1 MFPLPFFVCRPM
13 VNRCRVHSFIVSR
26 YIHSNGLCRCFPFPA
41 YFYWLWTKKNNNNG
55 NLIPLEIGSFPFYPD
70 CNIYS
75 RSMFGVRLDIFYMY
89 EYWKLFELRGKSIS
103 LTSMARTT
111 HARKCL
117 WIVQITTMRAINHS
131 LSERLKCK
139 HNNTCTHTHTHF
151 SLNRIIF
158 IVIDGIIILVL
169 DRIYT
174 WCGVDWFFVSVWYY
188 DGAHCDWKLVSVHI
202 IWTELP
208 RYAITVHC
216 VCESMYSDW
225 WIIIAAK
232 ISKSEKIKRARE
244 RESERNERTGI

>member
-1 MFPLPFFVCRPM
+1 MF
-13 VNRCRVHSFIVSR
+13 
-26 YIHSNGLCRCFPFPA
+26 A
-41 YFYWLWTKKNNNNG
+41 
-55 NLIPLEIGSFPFYPD
+55 
-70 CNIYS
+70 
-75 RSMFGVRLDIFYMY
+75 VRLDIFYMY

-139 HNNTCTHTHTHF
+139 HNNTCTHTHF

-174 WCGVDWFFVSVWYY
+174 WCGVDGFFVSVWYY

-244 RESERNERTGI
+244 SEKMREREFKYYRIFSCNLSFHRMTLCDDPLKCGTPVKLFKLAHISSERMKEKEIASERAKLSARSLCTHKSKMQGTK